1 MAMMRNVPPADP
13 SLQAALDADKLK
25 EVTGSEEYV
34 TMHNLLTKEP
44 ESVRPITPPDVAAQ
58 EPKFLPDA
66 WRNYTVEELG
76 FAIAFSLKKSKHRS
90 DKAAS
95 RRSVAHARAYA
106 DMILSYISA
115 REKELV

>member
-1 MAMMRNVPPADP
+1 MMRMMP
-13 SLQAALDADKLK
+13 SLPVDPALKAALDADKL
-25 EVTGSEEYV
+25 TA
-34 TMHNLLTKEP
+34 KEP
-44 ESVRPITPPDVAAQ
+44 ETECPITPPDVAAQ

-90 DKAAS
+90 DKVAA

-106 DMILSYISA
+106 DMIAAWVAA
-115 REKELV
+115 REKELS